1 MKNNTWK
8 KMVLAGAGLTLA
20 GSALVACSNNSST
33 KSSSAS
39 DSKTIKLWVPT
50 GAKKSYTAIVK
61 DFEKESGYTVKMV
74 ESNDSKA
81 QENVK
86 KDPQKAADVFSL
98 PHDQL
103 GQLVE
108 SGVIQEVPEDYAKEI
123 ATNDTDQAVAGAK
136 YNGKTYAFP
145 FGIES
150 QVLFYNKSKT
160 FC

>member
-61 DFEKESGYTVKMV
+61 DFEKESGYTVKIQ
-74 ESNDSKA
+74 KH
-81 QENVK
+81 K
-86 KDPQKAADVFSL
+86 KTLKKTRKKLLMSSHF
-98 PHDQL
+98 HTIN
-103 GQLVE
+103 LV
-108 SGVIQEVPEDYAKEI
+108 
-123 ATNDTDQAVAGAK
+123 N
-136 YNGKTYAFP
+136 
-145 FGIES
+145 
-150 QVLFYNKSKT
+150 
-160 FC
+160 

>member
-61 DFEKESGYTVKMV
+61 DFEKESGYTVKKV
-74 ESNDSKA
+74 EKH
-81 QENVK
+81 K
-86 KDPQKAADVFSL
+86 KTIKKTRKKLLMSSHF
-98 PHDQL
+98 HTIN
-103 GQLVE
+103 LV
-108 SGVIQEVPEDYAKEI
+108 
-123 ATNDTDQAVAGAK
+123 N
-136 YNGKTYAFP
+136 
-145 FGIES
+145 
-150 QVLFYNKSKT
+150 
-160 FC
+160 